1 MLPEYLDLNNP
12 IYQEIFMLDGTE
24 TKEKD
29 VQNKKNGY
37 CESIW

>member
-1 MLPEYLDLNNP
+1 
-12 IYQEIFMLDGTE
+12 MLDGTE

-37 CESIW
+37 CESMW

>member
-1 MLPEYLDLNNP
+1 
-12 IYQEIFMLDGTE
+12 MLDGTE
-24 TKEKD
+24 TQEKD